1 MKGKEKKK
9 RKFFKYLSN
18 LVEQFTRAYSREI
31 RGGEGGEESIGRESN
46 YVLLKLNVIDIMH
59 SYFRVIRAVFSHHL
73 IRLGTRLLLLL
84 LFVKNHRQRRGTSIS
99 IQIDI
104 CSNQTASPVSSF
116 PLFFSP
122 SSLSS
127 FFLPLVESVLIPN
140 AAVVKVTR
148 KWRDDNDGSMAILV

>member
-1 MKGKEKKK
+1 
-9 RKFFKYLSN
+9 
-18 LVEQFTRAYSREI
+18 
-31 RGGEGGEESIGRESN
+31 
-46 YVLLKLNVIDIMH
+46 MH
-59 SYFRVIRAVFSHHL
+59 SYFRVIRAVFSHDL

-116 PLFFSP
+116 PFLP
-122 SSLSS
+122 SLPSLSS